1 MEPELGKA
9 EVGGVLS
16 MGTLWLEVGGRIV
29 MKVSLAVSKR
39 LKAFLF
45 HCEVGWEFIFQ
56 KWSGRRGSWCGR
68 GVK

>member
-16 MGTLWLEVGGRIV
+16 MGTFWLEVGGRIA

-45 HCEVGWEFIFQ
+45 HCEVGWEFIF
-56 KWSGRRGSWCGR
+56 
-68 GVK
+68 